1 MFLQQ
6 VYDENFNLQIKKLIL
21 TFQNRFNR
29 GDEAAVLI
37 PMDQYNSMKETEYLM
52 SSKEMEKA
60 LLRELQEHPFTGTGK
75 PEPLKYQFSGAW
87 SRRINHKDR
96 LVYQVDGEVV
106 TVFVL
111 AMRYHYTR

>member
-6 VYDENFNLQIKKLIL
+6 IYDENFNLQIKKLVL

-60 LLRELQEHPFTGTGK
+60 ILKGMEDVKNGNCVEVNIDEL
-75 PEPLKYQFSGAW
+75 
-87 SRRINHKDR
+87 
-96 LVYQVDGEVV
+96 
-106 TVFVL
+106 
-111 AMRYHYTR
+111 

>member
-1 MFLQQ
+1 MSYKIAFTPQAME
-6 VYDENFNLQIKKLIL
+6 DFNYWKSSNPK
-21 TFQNRFNR
+21 
-29 GDEAAVLI
+29 
-37 PMDQYNSMKETEYLM
+37 MTE
-52 SSKEMEKA
+52 KIKA

>member
-1 MFLQQ
+1 MSYKIAFTPQAIEDLNYWKSTNPKT
-6 VYDENFNLQIKKLIL
+6 VEKIK
-21 TFQNRFNR
+21 
-29 GDEAAVLI
+29 V
-37 PMDQYNSMKETEYLM
+37 
-52 SSKEMEKA
+52 

-75 PEPLKYQFSGAW
+75 PEALKYHFNGAW

-96 LVYQVDGEVV
+96 LVYQVDGDVV

>member
-1 MFLQQ
+1 MRL
-6 VYDENFNLQIKKLIL
+6 VRKLVTCGTSLSLNNDI
-21 TFQNRFNR
+21 
-29 GDEAAVLI
+29 
-37 PMDQYNSMKETEYLM
+37 
-52 SSKEMEKA
+52 A
-60 LLRELQEHPFTGTGK
+60 LLHELQEHPFTGTGK
-75 PEPLKYQFSGAW
+75 PEPLRYQFSGAW